1 MTNVLWVRASIWSR
15 LIVYVLLISI
25 AAWTAMPFAWAI
37 LNSVKTLADTFQA
50 GAIIPFVDFSPTLKS
65 WNEVLS
71 DPQVVRAFVSSIV
84 VSGGTTVFV
93 LLLGV
98 PAAYSLARFE
108 FPIASNDITL
118 WFLSQRVLPPAVVL
132 VPFYLLMVQFRLI
145 DTWMGLIFC
154 YSTFNLAF
162 AVVIMR
168 DIFRDVSTEI
178 EDAAKVEGANAWQV
192 FWMIALPL
200 SLDGLVVTSVLVF
213 AFSWNEALFASA
225 LTSQDA
231 MTFSALVLAS
241 RSTRG
246 VDFNI
251 ASVNTLIGIVPPVI
265 LYFFVQR
272 YLARGLSFGAVK
284 G

>member
-1 MTNVLWVRASIWSR
+1 MINVLWLRASLFSR
-15 LIVYVLLISI
+15 AIVYLLLIL
-25 AAWTAMPFAWAI
+25 AAIFTLIPFLWAMV
-37 LNSVKTLADTFQA
+37 NSVKTSADTFQA
-50 GAIIPFVDFSPTLKS
+50 GAVVPFVNFQPTLDS
-65 WNEVLS
+65 WREVLS
-71 DPQVVRAFVSSIV
+71 DPQAVNAFISSVV
-84 VSGGTTVFV
+84 VSLGTTIFA
-93 LLLGV
+93 LILGV
-98 PAAYSLARFE
+98 PAAYALARFR
-108 FPIASNDITL
+108 FPIGGNDITL

-132 VPFYLLMVQFRLI
+132 VPFYLLLVNLDLI
-145 DTWMGLIFC
+145 DTWTGLILC

-178 EDAAKVEGANAWQV
+178 EDAAKVEGARPWQV
-192 FWMIALPL
+192 FWKISLPL
-200 SLDGLVVTSVLVF
+200 SVDGLVVTSVLIF
-213 AFSWNEALFASA
+213 AFTWNEALFASA
-225 LTSQDA
+225 LTSQSA
-231 MTFSALVLAS
+231 TTFAALVLAS

-246 VDFNI
+246 VDFNV

>member
-1 MTNVLWVRASIWSR
+1 MGNILWIRAAAWSR
-15 LIVYVLLISI
+15 LAVYVLLIS
-25 AAWTAMPFAWAI
+25 ASVWTVVPFLWAMV
-37 LNSVKTLADTFQA
+37 NSVKTNADTFQP
-50 GAIIPFVDFSPTLKS
+50 GAFIPFLDFKPTLQS

-71 DPQVVRAFVSSIV
+71 DPQAVWAFVNSIV
-84 VSGGTTVFV
+84 VSCGTTLFV
-93 LLLGV
+93 LILGV
-98 PAAYSLARFE
+98 PAAYSLARFR
-108 FPIASNDITL
+108 FPVKTSDITL

-132 VPFYLLMVQFRLI
+132 VPFYLLLVQLRLI
-145 DTWMGLIFC
+145 DTWTGLIFC

-162 AVVIMR
+162 VVVIMR

-178 EDAAKVEGANAWQV
+178 EDAAKVEGANGWQI
-192 FWMIALPL
+192 FWKVALPL

-213 AFSWNEALFASA
+213 AFTWNEALFASA

-231 MTFSALVLAS
+231 TTFSALVLAS

>member
-1 MTNVLWVRASIWSR
+1 MTNVLWVRASMWSR
-15 LIVYVLLISI
+15 LIVYVLLIAA
-25 AAWTAMPFAWAI
+25 AAWTLMPFAWAI
-37 LNSVKTLADTFQA
+37 VNSVKTLADTFQA
-50 GAIIPFVDFSPTLKS
+50 GAIIPFVDFTPTLKS
-65 WNEVLS
+65 WDEVLS

-84 VSGGTTVFV
+84 VSAGTTVFV

-108 FPIASNDITL
+108 FPIDSNDITL

-145 DTWMGLIFC
+145 DTWTGLIFC

-178 EDAAKVEGANAWQV
+178 EDAAKVEGASAWQV

-251 ASVNTLIGIVPPVI
+251 ASVNTLIGIIPPVI

>member
-1 MTNVLWVRASIWSR
+1 MTNVLWVRASYLSR
-15 LIVYVLLISI
+15 LLVYILLSLAAVFTIVPFLWAMVNSI
-25 AAWTAMPFAWAI
+25 
-37 LNSVKTLADTFQA
+37 KTVTDTFQP
-50 GAIIPFVDFSPTLKS
+50 GAIVPYLNFSPTLQS
-65 WNEVLS
+65 WHEVLS
-71 DPQVVRAFVSSIV
+71 DPQVVRAFVSSV
-84 VSGGTTVFV
+84 AVSCGTTIFV
-93 LLLGV
+93 LVLGV
-98 PAAYSLARFE
+98 PAAYSLARFT
-108 FPIASNDITL
+108 FPIPSNDIAL

-132 VPFYLLMVQFRLI
+132 VPFYLLMVQLRLI
-145 DTWMGLIFC
+145 DTWTGLIFC

-168 DIFRDVSTEI
+168 DIFRDVSSEV
-178 EDAAKVEGANAWQV
+178 EDAAKVEGATAWQI
-192 FWMIALPL
+192 FWLVALPL

-213 AFSWNEALFASA
+213 AFTWNEALFASA

-251 ASVNTLIGIVPPVI
+251 ASVNTLIGIIPPVI

-272 YLARGLSFGAVK
+272 YLARGLTFGAVK

>member
-1 MTNVLWVRASIWSR
+1 MTNVLWVRASLWSR
-15 LIVYVLLISI
+15 LIVYVLLIGV

-84 VSGGTTVFV
+84 VSAGTTVFV

-108 FPIASNDITL
+108 FPIHSNDITL

-145 DTWMGLIFC
+145 DTWTGLIFC